1 MLLVP
6 AMLPVMAVTPY
17 RLYDNL
23 FYFSV
28 NHCYYQCC
36 IPCLFSKQARQ
47 DRRTACNISYE
58 GSLKV

>member
-28 NHCYYQCC
+28 NHCYYQFASRVYSQSRLDK
-36 IPCLFSKQARQ
+36 IGALHVTFLMK
-47 DRRTACNISYE
+47 E
-58 GSLKV
+58 V